1 MTAPPPLHVAVER
14 HGRVLAVTLD
24 RPPVNAIGRQMLEEL
39 RAAFAEAER
48 DAGLRAVVLA
58 GKGGNFASGADIKEF
73 AALPDAAAFEAAS
86 ALAGEAF
93 AAIESMPVPV
103 IAAVDGWCLGG
114 GNELAMACH
123 MRVAG
128 AGARFGQPEIRIG
141 LIPGFGGTQRLP
153 RLVGRGAALRIML
166 GGEHIDAAEA
176 LRIGLVDDIAPEG
189 RTAFEHAMELAQKI
203 AGFGAGSVARI
214 LNLARME
221 DFERGIA
228 MEREAFGRCGES
240 PDGREGVAAFLAK
253 RAPKFEDAP

>member
-1 MTAPPPLHVAVER
+1 MTAPPPLQVAVER
-14 HGRVLAVTLD
+14 HGDVLAVLLD

-48 DAGLRAVVLA
+48 DASLRAVVLA
-58 GKGGNFASGADIKEF
+58 GRGAHFAAGADLREF
-73 AALPDAAAFEAAS
+73 AAMADAAAFEAAS
-86 ALAGEAF
+86 ALAGETF
-93 AAIESMPVPV
+93 ASIESMPVPA

-128 AGARFGQPEIRIG
+128 AGARFGQPEAKLG
-141 LIPGFGGTQRLP
+141 LIPGYGGTQRLP
-153 RLVGRGAALRIML
+153 RLVGRGAALKLML
-166 GGEHIDAAEA
+166 GGEPIDAAEA
-176 LRIGLVDDIAPEG
+176 LRIGLVDEIAPAG

-214 LNLARME
+214 LNLARMD

-228 MEREAFGRCGES
+228 MERDAFGRCGES

-253 RAPKFEDAP
+253 RIPRFGDSS